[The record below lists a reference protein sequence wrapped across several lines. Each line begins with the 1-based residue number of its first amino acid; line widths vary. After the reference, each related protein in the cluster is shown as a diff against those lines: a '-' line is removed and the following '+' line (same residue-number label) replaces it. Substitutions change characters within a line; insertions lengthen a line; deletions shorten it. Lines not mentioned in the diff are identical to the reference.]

1 MQLHTGWG
9 LRIFSP
15 GGTDHAGEETYA
27 AIRRAILD
35 GTLRPGE
42 RIVEQQ
48 LAETL
53 GVSRTPVREALLKL
67 ERENLVARIGRG
79 MAVRRYSSDEVRD
92 IYSLRAHLES
102 FAARLA
108 ADRITEGELAA
119 LARIQD
125 EMEHEPL
132 RPPGEAIRTLS
143 RHNQRFHALVV
154 RCARSAPLD
163 RCFVQVFQ
171 LPLLYKA
178 YAYFDEERRQ
188 RSDRDHRE
196 LIEMLRA
203 RRRRRRRGALAQPSA
218 ARRRRARPAPRR
230 RRSRRVLSRPGRR
243 LRRRAVPSRGR
254 GPSAL
259 SLQPPPRS
267 RWRNGASVIAQ
278 HGWQRPLGSWYAAVY
293 KGRFGVGRVW
303 GLPRWRDVEPVTSG
317 EERSSDLAAVEP
329 AAAELADGPL
339 QGIRVVEFGQLLAG
353 PFVGTLLGDFGAE
366 VIKIEAPPAGDPMRE
381 WGRLRHNGRS
391 MWWSILSRNKQ
402 SVTLNLRLE
411 QGPAG
416 RSDARPARRRGARE
430 LPPGDDGALG
440 TGPRR
445 ASRASTRA

>member
-1 MQLHTGWG
+1 MQLHTG
-9 LRIFSP
+9 LVR
-15 GGTDHAGEETYA
+15 DLHAPVVPATPGEETYA

-102 FAARLA
+102 YGARLA
-108 ADRITEGELAA
+108 ADRITEGELSA

-125 EMEHEPL
+125 EMEQDQFDPS
-132 RPPGEAIRTLS
+132 GEAIRTLS

-163 RCFVQVFQ
+163 RCFIQVFQ

-203 RRRRRRRGALAQPSA
+203 GDGVAAESHWRSHLQRGGDVLAQ
-218 ARRRRARPAPRR
+218 
-230 RRSRRVLSRPGRR
+230 
-243 LRRRAVPSRGR
+243 
-254 GPSAL
+254 
-259 SLQPPPRS
+259 
-267 RWRNGASVIAQ
+267 
-278 HGWQRPLGSWYAAVY
+278 H
-293 KGRFGVGRVW
+293 
-303 GLPRWRDVEPVTSG
+303 
-317 EERSSDLAAVEP
+317 LAAGE
-329 AAAELADGPL
+329 AG
-339 QGIRVVEFGQLLAG
+339 EF
-353 PFVGTLLGDFGAE
+353 
-366 VIKIEAPPAGDPMRE
+366 
-381 WGRLRHNGRS
+381 
-391 MWWSILSRNKQ
+391 
-402 SVTLNLRLE
+402 
-411 QGPAG
+411 
-416 RSDARPARRRGARE
+416 
-430 LPPGDDGALG
+430 
-440 TGPRR
+440 
-445 ASRASTRA
+445 